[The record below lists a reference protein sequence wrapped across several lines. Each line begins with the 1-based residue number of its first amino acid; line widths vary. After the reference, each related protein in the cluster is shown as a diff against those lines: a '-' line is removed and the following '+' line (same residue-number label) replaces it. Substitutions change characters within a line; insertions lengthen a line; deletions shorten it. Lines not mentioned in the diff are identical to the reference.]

1 VKRAV
6 TIALAAIIA
15 LVAARA
21 SEAPLPLIQ
30 LDNVPLPDALRQLA
44 RQAKMN
50 VILDPRV
57 SQAPYRDIKVS
68 VRWENVTAR
77 ESLIALIDNYDLAL
91 VEPAR

>member
-1 VKRAV
+1 MKSAV
-6 TIALAAIIA
+6 TIVLLAIIA
-15 LVAARA
+15 VVAARA
-21 SEAPLPLIQ
+21 AEAPLPLIQ

>member
-1 VKRAV
+1 VRSAV
-6 TIALAAIIA
+6 TIVLAAIIA
-15 LVAARA
+15 LAAA
-21 SEAPLPLIQ
+21 HAFEARLPLIQ

-57 SQAPYRDIKVS
+57 AQAPYRDIKVS

-77 ESLIALIDNYDLAL
+77 EGLIALVDNYDLVL
-91 VEPAR
+91 VEPVR

>member
-1 VKRAV
+1 M
-6 TIALAAIIA
+6 
-15 LVAARA
+15 
-21 SEAPLPLIQ
+21 PLIQ

-77 ESLIALIDNYDLAL
+77 ESLIALIDNYGLAL

>member
-1 VKRAV
+1 MLTVA
-6 TIALAAIIA
+6 
-15 LVAARA
+15 AARA

-44 RQAKMN
+44 RQARMN

-77 ESLIALIDNYDLAL
+77 EGLIALVDNYDLVL
-91 VEPAR
+91 VESVR